1 MSSKSKKS
9 IVTEFTGRGEFVAAS
24 LSFVVITALIL
35 FRDEEKISKIKK
47 LFSDKL
53 FLFSTLLI
61 IIFSGYTFSIP
72 SGNNTEILRLHTATK
87 EALLGFLIALL
98 AYLDLKAAPFWIIWL
113 ASYYIHV

>member
-1 MSSKSKKS
+1 MNSKSKKS
-9 IVTEFTGRGEFVAAS
+9 NFAEFAGRGEFVVAS

-72 SGNNTEILRLHTATK
+72 SSNNTEILRLHTATK

>member
-1 MSSKSKKS
+1 MSSKSKKRNFA
-9 IVTEFTGRGEFVAAS
+9 EFSARGEFVVAS

-72 SGNNTEILRLHTATK
+72 SNNNAEILRLHNATK
-87 EALLGFLIALL
+87 EGLLGLIIALL

-113 ASYYIHV
+113 ASYYINV